1 MAYLL
6 GIDIGT
12 SGTKSLV
19 VDDGGRILGEAY
31 REYSIQCPHVGWA
44 EQEPE
49 LWWRATCETV
59 REALAKS
66 KLASSQIAAVG
77 LSGQMHGTVMLD
89 GQLRPLGNA
98 IIWAD
103 SRSGDEVAELRER
116 IGREWLA
123 LLTANPLATGF
134 MAASLAWVR
143 KHQPERLAQVRHVLL
158 PKDYVRLR
166 LTGLIG
172 SESSDASSTL
182 LFDVANDRWSA
193 DMAELVGIGKSIL
206 PPVSH
211 SCDIAGPVSADAAEC
226 TGLAAGT
233 PVIFGGGDL
242 AMNAVGN
249 GVVRPGIACAN
260 IGTGGQLY
268 VTSDHPTHD
277 PQLRIHTFSHVMP
290 GHWILSG
297 AVLSAGL
304 SLKWFR
310 DNVAG
315 FASYDEATSLAAQ
328 VKPGCDGLIFLPY
341 LIGER
346 TPHMDPNAR
355 GVFFG
360 LALKHDRAAM
370 ARAIMEGVTF
380 ALRDALQIMRDL
392 GIEFR
397 TIIASGGGAR
407 STLWKQ
413 IQADVFNVPVRTVLT
428 KEQAAL
434 GAAICAGV
442 GVQVY
447 PGVAEACGRLVRFA
461 EEVVQPVADHVP
473 RYDRLFGIYR
483 SLYADNRGKFRDL
496 QIDDD

>member
-1 MAYLL
+1 MPYLL

-19 VDDGGRILGEAY
+19 IDDGGRVLGEAY

-49 LWWRATCETV
+49 LWWQATCETV

-66 KLASSQIAAVG
+66 RLASSEIAAAG

-89 GQLRPLGNA
+89 ASLQPLGNA

-143 KHQPERLAQVRHVLL
+143 KHQPDRLAQVRHVLL

-193 DMAELVGIGKSIL
+193 DMAELVGIGRSIL

-397 TIIASGGGAR
+397 AIIASGGGAR

-442 GVQVY
+442 GVNVY
-447 PGVAEACGRLVRFA
+447 PGVAEACGRLVRFG
-461 EEVVQPVADHVP
+461 EEVVAPIARNTA
-473 RYDRLFGIYR
+473 RYESLFSIYQ
-483 SLYADNRGKFRDL
+483 SIYVNNKEIFRKLDS
-496 QIDDD
+496 